1 MTPSEEFVERRRFKR
16 YQVKPGA
23 FAALR
28 PDLNKM
34 GQIIDF
40 GKDGLSFL
48 YIHKD
53 DAFNDS
59 SELDIFVS
67 GQEFYL
73 SRLPVKTVSDTNVPN
88 KIPINPI
95 VIQRQGVQFR
105 ELTPEQTSV
114 LDSFMLRY
122 TTEEV

>member
-1 MTPSEEFVERRRFKR
+1 MTPSGEFVERRRFKR
-16 YQVKPGA
+16 YKVKPGA
-23 FAALR
+23 FAALL
-28 PDLNKM
+28 PHLNKL

-40 GKDGLSFL
+40 GKGGLSFL

-67 GQEFYL
+67 GKEFYL
-73 SRLPVKTVSDTNVPN
+73 SRLPVKTVSDTSVPN

-105 ELTPEQTSV
+105 ELTSEQTSL

>member
-1 MTPSEEFVERRRFKR
+1 MTPSKEFVERRKFKR
-16 YQVKPGA
+16 YKVKPGS
-23 FAALR
+23 FAALL
-28 PDLNKM
+28 PHSNKL

-40 GKDGLSFL
+40 GKGGLSFL
-48 YIHKD
+48 YIYKD
-53 DAFNDS
+53 DVYDDS

-67 GQEFYL
+67 GKEFFL
-73 SRLPVKTVSDTNVPN
+73 PRLPVKTVSDTNVPN

-105 ELTPEQTSV
+105 ELTPEQTSM
-114 LDSFMLRY
+114 LDAFMQRY